1 MKLCRVDCPFARE
14 YCATSG
20 AECVAKSVVEQA
32 LRRYFGYQSFR
43 PGQLEA
49 LLPVLHGH
57 DVFVR
62 MRTGGGK
69 SICMFLPPLAISNTA
84 VGIR

>member
-1 MKLCRVDCPFARE
+1 MWTDHLQESNVR
-14 YCATSG
+14 
-20 AECVAKSVVEQA
+20 Q
-32 LRRYFGYQSFR
+32 
-43 PGQLEA
+43 

-84 VGIR
+84 VGIIVSPLVSLMEQQVR